1 MGTTERR
8 SKMKIFLLF
17 AFFYLANSAEVE
29 KRWGW
34 TTPHYWPSYEPTR
47 APATEEPCLI
57 AEQAKILEGL
67 VRVNLLFVKT
77 TTEESLQRFLF
88 NKTSELENSVNSAL
102 RFFELVSEPSSDLNP
117 GFPRFD
123 AAIFDVFNQLGQLNE
138 THTANIL
145 DRAHW
150 QLRRLLQDIRWSG
163 PWYIKR
169 EVIRMLQYALRVC
182 SSIAKNGCK
191 EEVSPTRGP
200 WRSTRGPWRP
210 TTDRWGPTRDPWRPT
225 SDTWRPT
232 RGPWRP
238 TTDRW
243 GPTRDPWRPTSD
255 SWRPTRGP
263 WRPTTDRWRPTRYP
277 WGTTRDYWR
286 GTTWW

>member
-34 TTPHYWPSYEPTR
+34 TTPHYRPSYEPTR

-77 TTEESLQRFLF
+77 TTEESLKRFLF

-102 RFFELVSEPSSDLNP
+102 RFFELVSESSSDLNP

-123 AAIFDVFNQLGQLNE
+123 AAIFEVFNQLGQLNE

-200 WRSTRGPWRP
+200 WRP

-243 GPTRDPWRPTSD
+243 RPSRDPWRPTTD
-255 SWRPTRGP
+255 SWRPTRG
-263 WRPTTDRWRPTRYP
+263 P

>member
-29 KRWGW
+29 KRRGW

-77 TTEESLQRFLF
+77 TTEESLQRFLV
-88 NKTSELENSVNSAL
+88 NKTAELENSVNSAL
-102 RFFELVSEPSSDLNP
+102 RFFELVSESSSDLNP
-117 GFPRFD
+117 GFPRF
-123 AAIFDVFNQLGQLNE
+123 
-138 THTANIL
+138 HTANIL

-210 TTDRWGPTRDPWRPT
+210 GDLPQ
-225 SDTWRPT
+225 
-232 RGPWRP
+232 
-238 TTDRW
+238 
-243 GPTRDPWRPTSD
+243 
-255 SWRPTRGP
+255 
-263 WRPTTDRWRPTRYP
+263 
-277 WGTTRDYWR
+277 
-286 GTTWW
+286 

>member
-1 MGTTERR
+1 MGTERR

-34 TTPHYWPSYEPTR
+34 TTPHYRPSYEPTR

-67 VRVNLLFVKT
+67 VRVNLLYVKT
-77 TTEESLQRFLF
+77 TTEESLQRFLV
-88 NKTSELENSVNSAL
+88 NKTAELENSVNSAL
-102 RFFELVSEPSSDLNP
+102 RFFELVSESSSDLNP
-117 GFPRFD
+117 GFPPFNG
-123 AAIFDVFNQLGQLNE
+123 AIFPVFNQLGQLNE

-145 DRAHW
+145 DRAHN
-150 QLRRLLQDIRWSG
+150 QLRYLLQDIRWSG
-163 PWYIKR
+163 PRYIKR
-169 EVIRMLQYALRVC
+169 EVLRMLQYALRVC
-182 SSIAKNGCK
+182 SSIAKDGCK
-191 EEVSPTRGP
+191 EEVLPTRGP

-243 GPTRDPWRPTSD
+243 RPSRDPWRPTTD

-263 WRPTTDRWRPTRYP
+263 WQPTTDRWRPTRYP

-286 GTTWW
+286 G